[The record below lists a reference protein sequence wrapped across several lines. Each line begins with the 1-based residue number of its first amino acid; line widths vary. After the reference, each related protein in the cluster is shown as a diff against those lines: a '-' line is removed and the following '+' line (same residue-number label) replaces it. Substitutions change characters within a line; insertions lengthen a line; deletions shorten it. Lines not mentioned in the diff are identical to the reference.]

1 LALAALIAKPAAA
14 TVTRW
19 TATELAAS
27 LADSMSRCEASTF
40 PTTLASPA
48 CKKRTVMIV
57 QRSCNELS

>member
-1 LALAALIAKPAAA
+1 M
-14 TVTRW
+14 
-19 TATELAAS
+19 ELAAS